1 MWLYSCSLQPCR
13 AITHGKANHGKPEVV
28 SFCWSSSKFR
38 QARRCPDAVHLTIG
52 HTAPKTLS
60 RSRIAGL
67 AIHQW
72 VSMKAIVTDAKT
84 SADLWPAP
92 DFWERN
98 TLTYGFH
105 STRLHLFVVASI
117 GNVYLSTIQQIGW
130 EQFYPYS
137 TWLSAVLRVVAAK
150 FQRVLQCTVMG
161 ESDEK

>member
-1 MWLYSCSLQPCR
+1 M
-13 AITHGKANHGKPEVV
+13 
-28 SFCWSSSKFR
+28 
-38 QARRCPDAVHLTIG
+38 ARRIREGLRLFPFVGRPQNSGRPEGCPDAVHLMIG

-84 SADLWPAP
+84 SADVWPAP
-92 DFWERN
+92 DFRERN

-105 STRLHLFVVASI
+105 PTRLHLFVVASI
-117 GNVYLSTIQQIGW
+117 GSIQQIGW

-137 TWLSAVLRVVAAK
+137 TWLSVALRVFAAK
-150 FQRVLQCTVMG
+150 FQRVLQYTVMG

>member
-1 MWLYSCSLQPCR
+1 LL
-13 AITHGKANHGKPEVV
+13 
-28 SFCWSSSKFR
+28 
-38 QARRCPDAVHLTIG
+38 
-52 HTAPKTLS
+52 

-92 DFWERN
+92 EFRERD

-117 GNVYLSTIQQIGW
+117 GSVYLYTIQQIGC
-130 EQFYPYS
+130 ERFYPYS
-137 TWLSAVLRVVAAK
+137 TWLSAALRVVATK
-150 FQRVLQCTVMG
+150 FQKVLQHTVMG

>member
-1 MWLYSCSLQPCR
+1 MASLRLFPFVGR
-13 AITHGKANHGKPEVV
+13 PRTSGRSEG
-28 SFCWSSSKFR
+28 
-38 QARRCPDAVHLTIG
+38 CPDAVHLTIG

-84 SADLWPAP
+84 SADFWPAP
-92 DFWERN
+92 DFRERN

-117 GNVYLSTIQQIGW
+117 GSVYLYTIQQIGW
-130 EQFYPYS
+130 ERFYPYS
-137 TWLSAVLRVVAAK
+137 TWLSVVLRVVAAK
-150 FQRVLQCTVMG
+150 FQRVLQYTVMG